1 MKQVILLL
9 ILFCCKQPAEAQ
21 LLKNLEKKVQD
32 KLKQKVQKDVE
43 NSVDKKV
50 DQAYDS
56 LKIDATDMLRKN
68 ASTNESTIHENTE
81 ITSDRANEM
90 MKSIMGGMTDAKY
103 KNTYSFPL
111 NAKINYQ
118 TFKNGKA
125 AQEQTMVH
133 YYADDAIM
141 IETDKNT
148 NTMILY
154 DFANNSMLMIDTK
167 KKTLQPMSLDFLQKI
182 GKGNKIQSTDNK
194 PSNFSFHPTGKT
206 KSIAGY
212 SCKEYETST
221 LEGKSLIWFTNSLD
235 FDYTTYLKNFSK
247 ILGNEMND
255 MPDGFGYV
263 MEMTDFDKDGT
274 ENMFMQ
280 VQSVNTKSEVVNT
293 GDYKIQK
300 LN

>member
-1 MKQVILLL
+1 MKQVILLI
-9 ILFCCKQPAEAQ
+9 ILFCCTQPTEAQ

-56 LKIDATDMLRKN
+56 LKIDATDVLRKD
-68 ASTNESTIHENTE
+68 ASPNESSIQENTE
-81 ITSDRANEM
+81 PTSNQANEM
-90 MKSIMGGMTDAKY
+90 MKSILGGMNDAKY

-111 NAKINYQ
+111 NAKISYQ

-125 AQEQTMVH
+125 AQEETMVH

-154 DFANNSMLMIDTK
+154 DFASNSMLMIDTK

-182 GKGNKIQSTDNK
+182 GKGSKIQSPDDK

-212 SCKEYETST
+212 SCKEYESST
-221 LEGKSLIWFTNSLD
+221 LEGESLIWFTNSLD

-247 ILGNEMND
+247 ILGNDMND
-255 MPDGFGYV
+255 MPNGFGYV

-274 ENMFMQ
+274 KNMFMQ
-280 VQSVNTKSEVVNT
+280 VQSVDKKSEVVNT
-293 GDYKIQK
+293 DDYKIQK